1 MSNGYDVEFEL
12 PTSLA
17 SAIKSEV
24 NIDFTRTSDTDKSKL
39 IQMLCDEAQLPNVQS
54 ATGQTTG
61 RHMGEGQVNY
71 AHTKMYSDL
80 GLSWMLDANLT
91 PLKFFNSW
99 YSYIYSGNTA
109 TPDQT
114 DKPILKTGRR
124 LSEIKQES
132 AKNLNRA
139 VRLNYPDLYM
149 GTMKITKTERSV
161 NAPNG
166 RAGIMYIL
174 EDCFPYSIDAVP
186 LAYGTSQ
193 ITRVSVNFYYAKHTV
208 VYNEIANFS
217 G

>member
-1 MSNGYDVEFEL
+1 MSFSNGYDVEFEI
-12 PTSLA
+12 PSSLA
-17 SAIKSEV
+17 TQIKTETS
-24 NIDFTRTSDTDKSKL
+24 IDFSRSSDTDKSKL

-80 GLSWMLDANLT
+80 SLSWMLDANLT

-99 YSYIYSGNTA
+99 YSFIYSGNTA
-109 TPDQT
+109 GQT
-114 DKPILKTGRR
+114 DAPVLKTGRR

-132 AKNLNRA
+132 SKNLNRA
-139 VRLNYPDLYM
+139 IRLNYPDLYM
-149 GTMKITKTERSV
+149 GKMKLVKTERSV

-174 EDCFPYSIDAVP
+174 EDCFPYAIDAIP

-208 VYNEIANFS
+208 VYNEIATFA